1 MDRDMPLHA
10 EATLLVTYN
19 TQVDVH
25 VIDVVERMG
34 EFQKSRFV
42 EVIPVLVPEILLGP
56 GARGPGQVAGPE
68 TCHCP

>member
-1 MDRDMPLHA
+1 MPPPA

-19 TQVDVH
+19 TEADVH

-42 EVIPVLVPEILLGP
+42 EVIPVLVPEILP
-56 GARGPGQVAGPE
+56 RSRGPGTGFGPE

>member
-1 MDRDMPLHA
+1 MPLPA

-34 EFQKSRFV
+34 GRGGRFV